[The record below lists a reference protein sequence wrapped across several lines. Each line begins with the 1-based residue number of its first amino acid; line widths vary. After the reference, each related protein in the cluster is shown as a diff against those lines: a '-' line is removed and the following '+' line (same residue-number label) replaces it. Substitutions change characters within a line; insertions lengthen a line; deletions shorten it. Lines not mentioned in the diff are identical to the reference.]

1 MISISKKSLVS
12 VNSKNVM
19 KYLSYNR
26 SYSSLITIST
36 KTSSFSFLSL
46 YPLINKS
53 VISNA
58 RYNSTSTPS
67 TIKYGKPLRIDRE
80 LPDPTKEQRKLMAS
94 FILFGGIMVTALAV
108 IFNYEKTENA
118 IVTNTLYQLRRSE
131 KIRDLIGENI
141 EFDGLIPWVY
151 GQLNP
156 MAGKVNIRFYI
167 KGNKNKSGE
176 IKLVADRSNK
186 DQEFLIH
193 EWSLT
198 VDEQQFD
205 LLEENSSF
213 L

>member
-1 MISISKKSLVS
+1 MLSISRKFLLSM
-12 VNSKNVM
+12 NNGNVM
-19 KYLSYNR
+19 NRLVGSR
-26 SYSSLITIST
+26 SYSSFITASAKIP
-36 KTSSFSFLSL
+36 SSLFL
-46 YPLINKS
+46 YPRINKTI
-53 VISNA
+53 ISNV
-58 RYNSTSTPS
+58 RHNSTSTS
-67 TIKYGKPLRIDRE
+67 ATTKHDKPLRIDRE
-80 LPDPTKEQRKLMAS
+80 LPDPTKDQRKLIAS
-94 FILFGGIMVTALAV
+94 FILFGGIMVAALAV

-118 IVTNTLYQLRRSE
+118 IVANTLYQLRRSE

-141 EFDGLIPWVY
+141 EFDGLVPWVY

-198 VDEQQFD
+198 VDGEQFD

>member
-1 MISISKKSLVS
+1 MLSISKKSLLS
-12 VNSKNVM
+12 ADKRNVVYRLFCN
-19 KYLSYNR
+19 K
-26 SYSSLITIST
+26 SYSSFI
-36 KTSSFSFLSL
+36 KTSTRTSSSLFL
-46 YPLINKS
+46 YPLRNESI
-53 VISNA
+53 ISNL
-58 RYNSTSTPS
+58 RYNSTSTS
-67 TIKYGKPLRIDRE
+67 ANTSHGKPLRIDRE
-80 LPDPTKEQRKLMAS
+80 LPDPTKDQKKLMMS

-131 KIRDLIGENI
+131 KIKDLIGENI

-176 IKLVADRSNK
+176 IRLVADRANK

-198 VDEQQFD
+198 VDGQQFD